1 MALTWWH
8 APMHAFLRDIGTSLR
23 ALSRAKRYAFLAV
36 ACIALGLG
44 ANATMFG
51 VADTLFFRP
60 PAVVRDAGHVVRIY
74 FEFNAP
80 GAGQITSDLASY
92 PLYAAFRDETK
103 SFESVAAYQATT
115 VSEGHGEH
123 AEKLRAALVSASYFH
138 LLGVSSATGRLWSPA
153 ESALGATPVAVI
165 SDGLWRRRF
174 GRGTTAIGQSLRIA
188 EREYTVVGVMPRGFT
203 GVDLEPVDVWV
214 PVEVAANDLI
224 FGNYLSRRGAMAIA
238 LLGRLRPGVGRAEA
252 DADATIVH
260 RNFMRTLHETDST
273 DHAVTSP
280 LLRELGPKE
289 TEQAKVSVWLFGV
302 AIAVLLI
309 AGVNCTNLMLLR
321 ALRRRRELAVRISL
335 GASPAHI
342 ARLLLL
348 EGILLAL
355 VGAMAAIALAL
366 AGNRVLGTLLL
377 QGDVT
382 ANFVDLPRLVVFTV
396 VVAVTAGAMIS
407 LLPIWAVVRGD
418 FTSDLRSGAR
428 AGNAVR
434 SPARTALMVGQIA
447 LTTILLIGAGL
458 FAKSLGNVR
467 AADLGFDREGVLAVN
482 IDFPGMSARP
492 SAMPAA
498 EALYPRMIATVSAIP
513 GVSSVAVTTSVPFQ
527 YISSVAVSIPGRDQ
541 KSLPDASAGFTVASE
556 GYLRTIGLRLKAGR
570 WFEAQDYGTGGA
582 TVVVNET
589 MAHSFWPNESAIG
602 QCLVAGPP
610 ACRTVIGVVGDT
622 RRTALRE
629 KPKAQVYISDVND
642 SATSARLPRT
652 VLVRSAHPR
661 AVAST
666 VRRAIQES
674 DPSLPFVTVRTLA
687 ELVEPQL
694 RPWELGTTVF
704 VLFGALAL
712 VLSAVGLYG
721 TMSYAVSERTHE
733 IGVRIALGARG
744 VDVLRL
750 LVGRGL
756 LLTAAG
762 ILAGM
767 GVALWGAPRIAAVL
781 FGTDA
786 RDTGVFVIAA
796 VTLAAAAAIA
806 CYSPARRATKVDP
819 IGALKHE

>member
-1 MALTWWH
+1 
-8 APMHAFLRDIGTSLR
+8 MHALLRDIATSLR
-23 ALSRAKRYAFLAV
+23 ALSRAKRYAFLTV

-51 VADTLFFRP
+51 VADTLFFRA
-60 PAVVRDAGHVVRIY
+60 PAGVRDAGRVVRVY

-80 GAGQITSDLASY
+80 GAGQMTSDLVSY
-92 PLYAAFRDETK
+92 PLYTAFRDETK
-103 SFESVAAYQATT
+103 SFESVAAYQSTI

-123 AEKLRAALVSASYFH
+123 ADKLRAALVSASYFH
-138 LLGVSSATGRLWSPA
+138 LLGVSSATGRLW
-153 ESALGATPVAVI
+153 GASEATAVAAPVAVI
-165 SDGLWRRRF
+165 SDGLWQRRF
-174 GRGTTAIGQSLRIA
+174 GGSSTAIGQRLRIA

-203 GVDLEPVDVWV
+203 GVDLEPVDVWL
-214 PVEVAANDLI
+214 PIEVAANDLI
-224 FGNYLSRRGAMAIA
+224 FGNYLARPGHMAIA
-238 LLGRLRPGVGRAEA
+238 LLGRLRQGVARGAA
-252 DADATIVH
+252 DADATIVY
-260 RNFMRTLHETDST
+260 RSFMRTLRDADST
-273 DHAVTSP
+273 DRAVTSP

-335 GASPAHI
+335 GASPAQV

-348 EGILLAL
+348 ESTLLAMA
-355 VGAMAAIALAL
+355 GAAAAIALAI
-366 AGNRVLGTLLL
+366 AGNNVFRALLL
-377 QGDVT
+377 PGDAP
-382 ANFVDLPRLVVFTV
+382 ANFVDVPRLVVFTV
-396 VVAVTAGAMIS
+396 VVALVAGALIS

-418 FTSDLRSGAR
+418 FTRDLRSGAR

-434 SPARTALMVGQIA
+434 SPARTALMVSQIA
-447 LTTILLIGAGL
+447 LTTVLLIGAGL

-498 EALYPRMIATVSAIP
+498 ETLYPRMIAAVRAIP

-527 YISSVAVSIPGRDQ
+527 YLSAIAVSIPGRDQ
-541 KSLPDASAGFTVASE
+541 KALPEGSAMLTVASE

-570 WFEAQDYGTGGA
+570 WFETADYGTGGA
-582 TVVVNET
+582 TIVVNET
-589 MAHSFWPNESAIG
+589 MARSFWPNEPAIG

-610 ACRTVIGVVGDT
+610 GCRTVIGVVADT

-629 KPKAQVYISDVND
+629 KPRAQVYISDISDPVAN
-642 SATSARLPRT
+642 ARLPRT
-652 VLVRSAHPR
+652 ILVRSAHPR
-661 AVAST
+661 AVASA
-666 VRRAIQES
+666 VRRAVQGA

-704 VLFGALAL
+704 VLFGSLAL
-712 VLSAVGLYG
+712 MLSAVGLYG

-733 IGVRIALGARG
+733 IGVRVALGARG
-744 VDVLRL
+744 GHVLRL

-756 LLTAAG
+756 LVTFAG
-762 ILAGM
+762 ILAGI
-767 GVALWGAPRIAAVL
+767 GAALWSGPRMAAVL

-786 RDTGVFVIAA
+786 RDTGVYVIAA
-796 VTLAAAAAIA
+796 VTLTIAAAAA
-806 CYSPARRATKVDP
+806 CYSPARRAMKVDP
-819 IGALKHE
+819 IRALKHE